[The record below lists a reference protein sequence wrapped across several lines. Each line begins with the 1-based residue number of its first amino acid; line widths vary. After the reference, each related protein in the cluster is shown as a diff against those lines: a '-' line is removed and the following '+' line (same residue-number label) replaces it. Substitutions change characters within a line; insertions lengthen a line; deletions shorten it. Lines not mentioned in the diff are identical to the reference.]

1 VNLRARPLRL
11 PLFVRIAA
19 GYGLVLLVMLAIA
32 VITLVR
38 LQDATAVADR
48 LSHQDAPALQAIDD
62 LNVQIIAEQIAVNR
76 FLLSSEATPRGREDL
91 LGPYFRA
98 HDLIFADLAALAAF
112 ERGINL
118 PGLTSALNELAAQIQ
133 IAEAESDKEIA
144 AIRSGAPIEVASA
157 LTFAQADVVRTL
169 AADIGDDVVQ
179 QIRLSAADAQRSAS
193 DSTRL
198 VVIAS
203 ILGVGCALAVA
214 LLVTLS
220 ISGPLRRLTAAADRI
235 AAGEMVEPPPSHR
248 RDEIGS
254 LSRAVT
260 KMVRTLNQQA
270 VELKRSNTD
279 LEQFAYIAS
288 HDLQEPLR
296 MVSGFTGLLKRR
308 YGGKLD
314 ADADEFIGFAI
325 GGVNRMQELIND
337 LLSYSRVGRE
347 VVSAKA
353 VDMQIVVDQALANLQ
368 MAIEERSAMISSGQ
382 LPTVIAN
389 HGMLVRLFQNLI
401 GNALKFCK
409 AERPIVRI
417 QAERRGT
424 DWVFSVAD
432 NGIGIDPQYK
442 DRIFL
447 IFQRLHKQGEYPG
460 TGIGLAVC
468 KRIVERNGGRIWL
481 ESEPGKGTTFFFT
494 LPATGGQQIA
504 A

>member
-1 VNLRARPLRL
+1 VRL

-38 LQDATAVADR
+38 LQGATAVADR
-48 LSHQDAPALQAIDD
+48 LSRQDAPALQAIDD
-62 LNVQIIAEQIAVNR
+62 LNVQIIGEQMAVNR
-76 FLLSSEATPRGREDL
+76 FLLSSEATPRGREAF
-91 LGPYFRA
+91 LGPYFQA

-112 ERGINL
+112 ARVAKLAGL
-118 PGLTSALNELAAQIQ
+118 PTALDQPSLDQLSSQIQ

-157 LTFAQADVVRTL
+157 LDFTQADVVRSL
-169 AADIGDDVVQ
+169 AADIGDDVAQ
-179 QIRLSAADAQRSAS
+179 QIRQSAAEAQRSAS

-214 LLVTLS
+214 LLVTLG
-220 ISGPLRRLTAAADRI
+220 ISGPLRRLTATADRI
-235 AAGEMVEPPPSHR
+235 AAGEMIEPPPSHR
-248 RDEIGS
+248 QDEIGS

-260 KMVRTLNQQA
+260 KMVQTLNQQA
-270 VELKRSNTD
+270 VELKRSNAD

-308 YGGKLD
+308 YAGKLD
-314 ADADEFIGFAI
+314 ADADEFIGFAV
-325 GGVNRMQELIND
+325 GGVTRMQELIND

-347 VVSAKA
+347 EVSAKP

-368 MAIEERSAMISSGQ
+368 MAIEERSALISSGQ
-382 LPTVIAN
+382 LPTVLAN

-409 AERPIVRI
+409 AERPIIRI
-417 QAERRGT
+417 QAEQRGAE
-424 DWVFSVAD
+424 WVFSVAD